1 MRLVY
6 NLKQTRKLCK
16 DEYIYRDQG
25 GLVCT
30 SVRGTLG
37 ALTEFLHS
45 QGSGGIFFLSFLVTV
60 ISIVQ

>member
-45 QGSGGIFFLSFLVTV
+45 QGRRRDFFSLFS
-60 ISIVQ
+60 SYCY